1 MDSPQRASGTVVDPR
16 ASLAMWL
23 RTGRTQRNLSL
34 EDVARVT
41 KIQAR
46 ILEKLENGI
55 LEGLPADVFLKGFV
69 RSFAKCVGLD
79 EGEAIERFGAARSG
93 NATTVAKAFVDS
105 MSVRL
110 VQPPALMAQPAS
122 SSTSIPMA
130 SASSPEI
137 QVVEVFELAPVVVVE
152 TAPVVVVETAEAAGE
167 QPKKKR
173 APRKKNP
180 SAAPRSRKKKSDVD
194 VVAAPV
200 VETTE
205 TAAGASA
212 EIAASESAEIAAVA
226 ETAASTESAERTDAQ
241 IPATVR
247 TDVFSQDGMLAATD
261 ERISARE
268 IAIVHAM
275 SPEDVVEI
283 SGDDAVVEPQE
294 FAEGSQPNSSRIEVI
309 DMAAGE
315 SPESWDHSD
324 ASGSWQPTMPTL
336 STSPSVPWRR
346 PQIPQQATYV
356 VPHLVIDD
364 ADPDSADRQRER
376 EERANREHSRLSFLP
391 AILLDRED
399 RSARQGGLTLA
410 VIILLIAA
418 TLTLSYLMRRPS
430 ARGDGVTLLDGSSEL
445 LG

>member
-1 MDSPQRASGTVVDPR
+1 MDSRTQRASGTVVDPR

-34 EDVARVT
+34 EDVARIT
-41 KIQAR
+41 KIQPR
-46 ILEKLENGI
+46 ILEKLENGN
-55 LEGLPADVFLKGFV
+55 LEGLPADVFVKGFV

-79 EGEAIERFGAARSG
+79 EREALDRLGAAQSG
-93 NATTVAKAFVDS
+93 TATTVAQAFVDS

-110 VQPPALMAQPAS
+110 VQPSALGVDPAS
-122 SSTSIPMA
+122 SS
-130 SASSPEI
+130 SSLPVAAPAI
-137 QVVEVFELAPVVVVE
+137 DVVEIVDFAPIAPLVVEPVPAAEIVDVAPLAPVAV
-152 TAPVVVVETAEAAGE
+152 EAAE
-167 QPKKKR
+167 PAKKKR

-180 SAAPRSRKKKSDVD
+180 TAAPRTRKKKAVAEL
-194 VVAAPV
+194 VVAAETADV
-200 VETTE
+200 AATTE
-205 TAAGASA
+205 TV
-212 EIAASESAEIAAVA
+212 ESAESSTVETASTDSTEIIAAPA
-226 ETAASTESAERTDAQ
+226 ESSSEDGLQVAAS
-241 IPATVR
+241 
-247 TDVFSQDGMLAATD
+247 D

-268 IAIVHAM
+268 IAIVQTM
-275 SPEDVVEI
+275 SVEAPEPSV
-283 SGDDAVVEPQE
+283 DDGVVEPQA
-294 FAEGSQPNSSRIEVI
+294 FAEGSQPNKSGRIELI
-309 DMAAGE
+309 DLSADE
-315 SPESWDHSD
+315 STESS
-324 ASGSWQPTMPTL
+324 ASGSWQPTMPPL

-346 PQIPQQATYV
+346 AQTPQQAAYV
-356 VPHLVIDD
+356 VPHMVIDD